1 MIAVELIETTHMNI
15 DGNLEGST
23 YQAFSNDLG
32 MGKELYWRFSSER
45 IKLLRGRDLCCFAV
59 DIK

>member
-1 MIAVELIETTHMNI
+1 MNI